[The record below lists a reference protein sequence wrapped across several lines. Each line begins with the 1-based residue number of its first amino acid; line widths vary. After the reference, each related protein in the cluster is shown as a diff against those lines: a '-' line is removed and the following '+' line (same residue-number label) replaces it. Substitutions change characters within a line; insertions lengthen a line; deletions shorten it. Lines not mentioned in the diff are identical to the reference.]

1 MTDPQVA
8 LLMLGLFLFIILLG
22 FPIAFTLMAMGIGF
36 GYYAYYQAGQAFFD
50 NRVFYLFSQNT
61 FSIMN
66 NDVLV
71 AVPLF
76 LFMGYVIERANVLD
90 RLFYSLQ
97 VAMRAVPGSMA
108 VAALVTCALF
118 ATATGIVG
126 AVVTL
131 MGLLAFPAM
140 LKAGYDERMSAGVIC
155 AGGTLGILIPP
166 SINMIIYAVL
176 TNTSVPKL
184 YLAGI
189 VPGALLMLLF
199 MLIVVLLC
207 LVRPAWGGERVI
219 ATWPERFRG
228 LAHLVPPAGIF
239 FVVVGSI
246 YVGIAT
252 PTEAAS
258 LGVLASLGL
267 AWWKGRLSRAMLREA
282 IEGTMKT
289 TAMVMLIILAA
300 YFLNFVMSG
309 IGLTTALTA
318 FIEGLGLPPVWMLLA
333 VILFYVVLGC
343 FMETLSMMITT
354 IPIVAPVMFKLGYDP
369 VWFGI
374 IVILLIETALVTPPV
389 GLNLFVV
396 QNLRRTGTMNDVII
410 GTLPFVAALFAMLA
424 LLAAFPGLATWLPA
438 AFG

>member
-1 MTDPQVA
+1 MISTALVTLLVLIALAIPVA
-8 LLMLGLFLFIILLG
+8 AALGVLGLILEAAYSQL
-22 FPIAFTLMAMGIGF
+22 PLIRAMGEVAWSASNEF
-36 GYYAYYQAGQAFFD
+36 
-50 NRVFYLFSQNT
+50 L
-61 FSIMN
+61 
-66 NDVLV
+66 LV
-71 AVPLF
+71 SVPLF
-76 LFMGYVIERANVLD
+76 VLLGEILLRAGFAERM
-90 RLFYSLQ
+90 YGSLIQ
-97 VAMRAVPGSMA
+97 WVSWLPGGLMHSNIA
-108 VAALVTCALF
+108 TCGIFAATSGSSV
-118 ATATGIVG
+118 ATAATVG
-126 AVVTL
+126 TVALPQARRFGYNERVFLGTL
-131 MGLLAFPAM
+131 A
-140 LKAGYDERMSAGVIC
+140 

-189 VPGALLMLLF
+189 VPGILLMLLF
-199 MLIVVLLC
+199 MLVVVLLC
-207 LVRPAWGGERVI
+207 VARPAWGGQRVI
-219 ATWPERFRG
+219 ATWPERVRG
-228 LAHLVPPAGIF
+228 LVHLAPPAGIF

-267 AWWKGRLSRAMLREA
+267 AWWKGRLSLAMLRET

-289 TAMVMLIILAA
+289 TSMVMLIILAA

-318 FIEGLGLPPVWMLLA
+318 FIEGLGLPPAWMLLA
-333 VILFYVVLGC
+333 VIVFYVVLGC

-374 IVILLIETALVTPPV
+374 IIILLIETALVTPPV

-396 QNLRRTGTMNDVII
+396 QNLRRTGSMNDVII

-438 AFG
+438 AIG

>member
-1 MTDPQVA
+1 MIGTA
-8 LLMLGLFLFIILLG
+8 LLTMLVLMALAIPVAATLGVLGLVLERVYSQLPLIRAMGEVSWSASNEFLLVSVPLFILLG
-22 FPIAFTLMAMGIGF
+22 EILLRAGFAERMYGSLIHWVSWLPGGLMHSNVATCGIFAATSGSSVATAATVGTVALPQARRF
-36 GYYAYYQAGQAFFD
+36 GY
-50 NRVFYLFSQNT
+50 NERVFL
-61 FSIMN
+61 
-66 NDVLV
+66 
-71 AVPLF
+71 
-76 LFMGYVIERANVLD
+76 G
-90 RLFYSLQ
+90 
-97 VAMRAVPGSMA
+97 
-108 VAALVTCALF
+108 
-118 ATATGIVG
+118 
-126 AVVTL
+126 TL
-131 MGLLAFPAM
+131 A
-140 LKAGYDERMSAGVIC
+140 

-189 VPGALLMLLF
+189 VPGILLMLLF
-199 MLIVVLLC
+199 MLVVVALC
-207 LVRPAWGGERVI
+207 VARPEWGGQRVT
-219 ATWPERFRG
+219 ATWPERIRG

-239 FVVVGSI
+239 LVVVGSI
-246 YVGIAT
+246 YAGIAT

-258 LGVLASLGL
+258 LGVLAALAL
-267 AWWKGRLSRAMLREA
+267 AWWKGRLSLAMVRDA
-282 IEGTMKT
+282 VEGTMKT

-318 FIEGLGLPPVWMLLA
+318 FIEGLGLPPLWMLVA
-333 VILFYVVLGC
+333 VVVFYVVLGC

-354 IPIVAPVMFKLGYDP
+354 IPIIAPVMFKLGYDP

-374 IVILLIETALVTPPV
+374 VVIVLIETALVTPPV

-396 QNLRRTGTMNDVII
+396 QNLRRSGSMNDVIV

-424 LLAAFPGLATWLPA
+424 LLAAFPGLATWLPG